1 MSRLRYTFKTL
12 PPEYADFKI
21 WRNVDISGLPE
32 DDQKRFSCLKQGI
45 EIYIRTGKLKAAS
58 MESGYSEDM
67 LIKQLNRCVTIGSDG
82 LLWGWAGLLKWVR
95 IKKYE
100 RISPLPS
107 GSAGGVK
114 GFSGCFSKFLDQ
126 HDDIRSELNA
136 LILKQK
142 RKGYIPEARI
152 SIKDIAIDFKKLCL
166 KHGIREYE
174 YPLNVISCAKRSII
188 RYKDQLIQQDSAN
201 GTRARFGAAAAN
213 YLSVATGES
222 SIPLALAPYD
232 VGGLDAHEIHCI
244 GCIIVPGPAGPQ
256 RVAIERLWVIFLVDE
271 ISTAILGYSVGIR
284 TEVSSAT
291 VEEALISAI
300 SQWQPRKLTIPGLS
314 YPEGGGLPSGVIP
327 ELVGCFPAVLKVD
340 NAAAHY
346 AKRIAEH
353 ARRRLGCAI
362 TWGPIGHWEH
372 NAVVERLFKT
382 LETYGFQRLPSTTGS
397 NTEDTIK
404 DKPIEQATKIG
415 ITWEALLD
423 LTDVLIASYN
433 VRGGRGLG
441 GQSPL
446 EVIVNQ
452 LKVDEPLFLPRILP
466 PATVDQPELGVVVE
480 TRFIRG
486 NQRKGRRPYI
496 QIDRVNYTSP
506 VLAHSFG
513 LVGIQICVHI
523 READMRVV
531 NSFLESGQE
540 LGSLR
545 AQGRWGRTSHTREM
559 RKQIMALVDAKELAL
574 EPSDDPV
581 QKLLEYYA
589 SKAYRDALKR
599 PKSVS
604 KSATKL
610 ANAANVSGLTVPSVT
625 DTPSGNQLIDVGNKP
640 ARPIPS
646 TIKSPVWKSVT

>member
-12 PPEYADFKI
+12 PPEYANFKT
-21 WRNVDISGLPE
+21 WRNVDISELPAI
-32 DDQKRFSCLKQGI
+32 DQKRFSRLQQGI
-45 EIYIRTGKLKAAS
+45 EIYIRTGKLKVAS

-82 LLWGWAGLLKWVR
+82 LLWGWAGLLKWCR
-95 IKKYE
+95 IKNYE
-100 RISPLPS
+100 RTSPIPT
-107 GSAGGVK
+107 GSAGAVK
-114 GFSGCFSKFLDQ
+114 GFSGCFSKFLNQ
-126 HDDIRSELNA
+126 HEDIRNELNA
-136 LILKQK
+136 LILKQR
-142 RKGYIPEARI
+142 RKGHIPEARI
-152 SIKDIAIDFKKLCL
+152 SIKKIAVEFKKLCL
-166 KHGIREYE
+166 KHGVREDE

-213 YLSVATGES
+213 YLLVATGES

-244 GCIIVPGPAGPQ
+244 GCIVVPGPAGPQ
-256 RVAIERLWVIFLVDE
+256 RIAIERLWVIFLVDE

-340 NAAAHY
+340 NAAAHF

-423 LTDVLIASYN
+423 LTDVLVASHN
-433 VRGGRGLG
+433 IRGGRGLG

-446 EVIVNQ
+446 EVIINQ

-506 VLAHSFG
+506 VLANSFG
-513 LVGIQICVHI
+513 LVGTQICVHI
-523 READMRVV
+523 READMRIV

-559 RKQIMALVDAKELAL
+559 RKQIMALVDAKEMAL

-610 ANAANVSGLTVPSVT
+610 ANAVNVSGLAVPMAT
-625 DTPSGNQLIDVGNKP
+625 DTPPGNQLIDAGNKP
-640 ARPIPS
+640 VRPTPS

>member
-1 MSRLRYTFKTL
+1 MSRLRFTFKTL

-21 WRNVDISGLPE
+21 WRNVDISGLSE
-32 DDQKRFSCLKQGI
+32 SDQNRFSRLKKGI
-45 EIYIRTGKLKAAS
+45 EIYIRTGKLKTAS
-58 MESGYSEDM
+58 MECDYSEDM
-67 LIKQLNRCVTIGSDG
+67 LIKQLNRCVTVSSDG
-82 LLWGWAGLLKWVR
+82 LLCGWAGLLKGVR

-100 RISPLPS
+100 RIAPLPS
-107 GSAGGVK
+107 GPAGGVK

-126 HDDIRSELNA
+126 HEDIRNELNA
-136 LILKQK
+136 LILKKK

-152 SIKDIAIDFKKLCL
+152 SIKNIAVDFKKLCF
-166 KHGIREYE
+166 KHGIREDE
-174 YPLNVISCAKRSII
+174 YPLNVISYAKRSIV
-188 RYKDQLIQQDSAN
+188 RYKDWLIQQDSAN
-201 GTRARFGAAAAN
+201 GTRARFGAAAAK

-244 GCIIVPGPAGPQ
+244 GCIVVPGPAGPQ
-256 RVAIERLWVIFLVDE
+256 RVAIERLWVIFLADE

-300 SQWQPRKLTIPGLS
+300 SQWHPRKLTIPGLS

-423 LTDVLIASYN
+423 LTDV
-433 VRGGRGLG
+433 R
-441 GQSPL
+441 
-446 EVIVNQ
+446 
-452 LKVDEPLFLPRILP
+452 K
-466 PATVDQPELGVVVE
+466 
-480 TRFIRG
+480 RFI
-486 NQRKGRRPYI
+486 NRR
-496 QIDRVNYTSP
+496 
-506 VLAHSFG
+506 
-513 LVGIQICVHI
+513 LV
-523 READMRVV
+523 
-531 NSFLESGQE
+531 S
-540 LGSLR
+540 
-545 AQGRWGRTSHTREM
+545 
-559 RKQIMALVDAKELAL
+559 
-574 EPSDDPV
+574 
-581 QKLLEYYA
+581 
-589 SKAYRDALKR
+589 
-599 PKSVS
+599 
-604 KSATKL
+604 
-610 ANAANVSGLTVPSVT
+610 
-625 DTPSGNQLIDVGNKP
+625 
-640 ARPIPS
+640 
-646 TIKSPVWKSVT
+646 